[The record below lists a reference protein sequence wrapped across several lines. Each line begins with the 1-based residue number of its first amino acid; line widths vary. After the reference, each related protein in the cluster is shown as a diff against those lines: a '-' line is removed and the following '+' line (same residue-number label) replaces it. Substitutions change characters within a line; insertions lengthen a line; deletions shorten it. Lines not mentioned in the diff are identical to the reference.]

1 MAMRLPSLVYLFP
14 IPAMLALGIANP
26 FSVKADPPPPGVTW
40 LDVKGVDALTTEVP
54 RAFLSPLAD
63 AGEQRYLEVLGEI
76 AFSAP
81 EILGTLARRSELS
94 CQSCHVNGT
103 VNPELFIDGL
113 SARKGGLDVTSD
125 LFHANAEDGI
135 ANHLDVPSLHG
146 IFATPPYGRRGSFA
160 TLRDFTR
167 HVIVNEFA
175 GDNPK
180 PHLLD
185 ALIAFQNRFEFPVN
199 PQLHANGDL
208 ATAGDAAWRGEG
220 IFRRPFP
227 HAPKLSCASCHRGPN
242 FTDSVQ
248 HDVGSGGLFDTPTLR
263 GIATTAPYLH
273 DGRAAS
279 LGDVVTHFDTF
290 YRIGLDASQQ
300 ADLVTYLE
308 TIGAVEHR
316 TVHVTLSA
324 ELQAID
330 RFRWLLGEAI
340 NKKRYEDASLA
351 VAVARRRI
359 GTLHARFDR
368 DHQMMARQVLISW
381 SRALQGAGRAVNAA
395 DPQAARFAFLAFTS
409 AFWEMAPTVFEQS
422 AGARI
427 NVQ

>member
-1 MAMRLPSLVYLFP
+1 MRLSSLVCILV
-14 IPAMLALGIANP
+14 IPGMLALGILSP
-26 FSVKADPPPPGVTW
+26 FSAAADPPPPGVIW
-40 LDVKGVDALTTEVP
+40 LDVEGVNDLTTEVP
-54 RAFLSPLAD
+54 RAFLSPLAE
-63 AGEQRYLEVLGEI
+63 AGEQRYLEVLGEV

-81 EILGTLARRSELS
+81 EILGTLARRSGLS

-103 VNPELFIDGL
+103 VNPDLFIDGL

-125 LFHANAEDGI
+125 LFHATAEDGI
-135 ANHLDVPSLHG
+135 ANHRDVPSLQG
-146 IFATPPYGRRGSFA
+146 ISATPPYGRSGNFE

-167 HVIVNEFA
+167 YVIVDEF
-175 GDNPK
+175 GGEEPT

-185 ALIAFQNRFEFPVN
+185 ALIAFQNRFGFPAN
-199 PQLHANGDL
+199 SQLQANGDL
-208 ATAGDAAWRGEG
+208 TTASDAAHRGERL
-220 IFRRPFP
+220 FRRPFP

-242 FTDSVQ
+242 FTDSAQ
-248 HDVGSGGLFDTPTLR
+248 HDVGSGGVFDTPTLR
-263 GIATTAPYLH
+263 GIATTAPYFH
-273 DGRAAS
+273 DGRAAALS
-279 LGDVVTHFDTF
+279 DVVNHFDAF
-290 YRIGLDASQQ
+290 YRIGFDTSQR

-308 TIGAVEHR
+308 TIGAVEPP
-316 TVHVTLSA
+316 TAHVTLST

-340 NKKRYEDASLA
+340 NNKRYEDAALA
-351 VAVARRRI
+351 VIVARRRI
-359 GTLHARFDR
+359 GWLHERFDR
-368 DHQMMARQVLISW
+368 DHQVIARQVLISW